1 MLRGIRISLA
11 NKCQLL
17 FGLAV
22 LLVMAAALT
31 VVALRMQSLVD
42 RGPERRAQDLAE
54 MWLGGQI
61 DFGDPL
67 RLVDEPAPPPVDTGV
82 VLSLIHEDEFA
93 AQAQDNAFLSGA
105 VERFESI
112 PTETERFD
120 SARDAGGRT
129 FYRYARAVRA
139 SDLARLESAFN
150 GGLTPAGVADPLRR
164 VLFIQLRD
172 QEAARQQT
180 VNRVTLV
187 AAGLF
192 AGLLAIAVFYYITTQ
207 IILSPVRVLR
217 GYAERVSEG
226 DLSIRSDI
234 NTGDEFEQLSDMF
247 NTMLSG
253 LKEKQDELANAN
265 QTLDL
270 KLMDLEESN
279 VALFEANELKGEF
292 LSNVTHELRTP
303 LNSIIGFAEVLQ
315 DTLADRTGPV
325 DGQFF
330 DKSKRYASNI
340 IVSSRRLLELVNDLL
355 DLAKIEAGKVELR
368 IDRVSVA
375 DTVEGLITLIRPQA
389 EKKNIDLKVLTGPW
403 LPLIETDPGKLQQVV
418 FNFLAN
424 AVKFTP
430 PRGRVTLRA
439 ELAPAA
445 PSPHDSEADAS
456 ALGPRLRIAVTDTG
470 PGIGTEDQ
478 ARIFDKFTQLD
489 RGVTK
494 AHGGTGL
501 GLTIA
506 RDLTQML
513 GGSIEVDSSP
523 GRGATFSVL
532 LPVSRPP
539 APRPDVNPASDTD
552 PREESAATAAPA

>member
-1 MLRGIRISLA
+1 
-11 NKCQLL
+11 
-17 FGLAV
+17 
-22 LLVMAAALT
+22 
-31 VVALRMQSLVD
+31 VA
-42 RGPERRAQDLAE
+42 RRADQ
-54 MWLGGQI
+54 
-61 DFGDPL
+61 L
-67 RLVDEPAPPPVDTGV
+67 RRPHPADRRARPAPGRNRR
-82 VLSLIHEDEFA
+82 
-93 AQAQDNAFLSGA
+93 QAI
-105 VERFESI
+105 ERFESVSD
-112 PTETERFD
+112 EHERFD
-120 SARDAGGRT
+120 SARDVGGRT
-129 FYRYARAVRA
+129 YYRYARAVRA
-139 SDLARLESAFN
+139 SDLARLQSTFN
-150 GGLTPAGVADPLRR
+150 AVLTPAGVADPLRR

-172 QEAARQQT
+172 HEATRQQT

-192 AGLLAIAVFYYITTQ
+192 SGLLAIAVFYYITTR

-217 GYAERVSEG
+217 GYAQRVSEG

-247 NTMLSG
+247 NTMLSS
-253 LKEKQDELANAN
+253 LKDQQDELASAN

-270 KLMDLEESN
+270 KLMDLAESN
-279 VALFEANELKGEF
+279 VALYEANELKGEF
-292 LSNVTHELRTP
+292 LSNVSHELRTP

-315 DTLADRTGPV
+315 DTMAHQVGPV
-325 DGQFF
+325 DE
-330 DKSKRYASNI
+330 KRKRYTANI

-389 EKKNIDLKVLTGPW
+389 EKKDIDLRVLMGPR

-439 ELAPAA
+439 ELAPAETPSIPPAADPA
-445 PSPHDSEADAS
+445 PGADPDTDDTP
-456 ALGPRLRIAVTDTG
+456 LTGVPWMRIAVTDTG
-470 PGIGTEDQ
+470 PGIDADDQ

-513 GGSIEVDSSP
+513 GGRIEIDSAP
-523 GRGATFSVL
+523 GRGATFSML
-532 LPVSRPP
+532 LPVTRQADPEP
-539 APRPDVNPASDTD
+539 EPQTETETGPETATDAAVANPT
-552 PREESAATAAPA
+552 